1 MTGWLMLADRLTD
14 AWAGAVWR
22 AGWQGGLALAVVWAW
37 CRLVAPRRT
46 PARVKC
52 WLWRLAYAKLLIALL
67 WLTPAGLPLLP
78 AQYGTVP
85 DASAAANTSPAA
97 DHVDIAAAI
106 PTHAM
111 P

>member
-37 CRLVAPRRT
+37 CRLIAPRRT

-52 WLWRLAYAKLLIALL
+52 WLWRLAYAKLLVSLV
-67 WLTPAGLPLLP
+67 WLAPAGLPLLP
-78 AQYGTVP
+78 AQRGVFPVANPAP
-85 DASAAANTSPAA
+85 DASLTRDRVARPG
-97 DHVDIAAAI
+97 
-106 PTHAM
+106 PL